1 MSLRQTTR
9 LPAESRITPFRFTA
23 PLVTPRLTLRLFTL
37 DDVEDS
43 YAYQS
48 RDDVTKYMLYNA
60 LSRDEIIERIRIRLS
75 TNGLANDGDFLVLAI
90 ELPATA
96 DAPARVIGDVDIQ
109 LKSAANAQATIGW
122 AMHPD
127 FQGRGYAAEAAGALL
142 DLAFDTVGLHRVYAE
157 LDPRN
162 AASAAL
168 CVRLGMRHEAHL
180 VDELF
185 FKGEW
190 GDTDVYAVLDRE
202 WAARSTAAAG
212 RVGRDNPVGRVG
224 RDNPVG

>member
-1 MSLRQTTR
+1 MTNS
-9 LPAESRITPFRFTA
+9 PAESRIAPFQFTA
-23 PLVTPRLTLRLFTL
+23 PIVTPRLSLRLFTK

-48 RDDVTKYMLYNA
+48 RDDVTRYMLYNA
-60 LSRDEIIERIRIRLS
+60 LSREEIVDRIRIREGAR
-75 TNGLANDGDFLVLAI
+75 GLANDGDFLVIAV

-96 DAPARVIGDVDIQ
+96 DAPARVIGDVDLQ

-122 AMHPD
+122 AFHPD

-168 CVRLGMRHEAHL
+168 CVRLGMRHEAHF

-185 FKGEW
+185 FKGAW
-190 GDTDVYAVLDRE
+190 GDTDVYGILAHE
-202 WAARSTAAAG
+202 WAARSHPAG
-212 RVGRDNPVGRVG
+212 
-224 RDNPVG
+224 

>member
-1 MSLRQTTR
+1 M
-9 LPAESRITPFRFTA
+9 PFAGFQYSE
-23 PLVTPRLTLRLFTL
+23 PIVTPRLTLRVFTL
-37 DDVEDS
+37 DDVDDS
-43 YAYQS
+43 LSYQS
-48 RDDVTKYMLYNA
+48 REDVTRYMLYNA
-60 LSRDEIIERIRIRLS
+60 LSRDEVEERIRIREGA
-75 TNGLANDGDFLVLAI
+75 TGLNNDGDFLVLAV

-96 DAPARVIGDVDIQ
+96 TEPARVIGDVDIQ
-109 LKSAANAQATIGW
+109 LKSVANAQATIGW

-127 FQGRGYAAEAAGALL
+127 FQGQGYAAEAAGALL
-142 DLAFDTVGLHRVYAE
+142 DLAFETAGLHRVYAE

-168 CVRLGMRHEAHL
+168 CVRLGMRHEAHF

-202 WAARSTAAAG
+202 WRA
-212 RVGRDNPVGRVG
+212 
-224 RDNPVG
+224 

>member
-1 MSLRQTTR
+1 V
-9 LPAESRITPFRFTA
+9 PAESRITPFQFGA
-23 PLVTPRLTLRLFTL
+23 PLVTPRLALRLFTL

-43 YAYQS
+43 YLYQS
-48 RDDVTKYMLYNA
+48 RDDVTRYMLYNA
-60 LSRDEIIERIRIRLS
+60 LSREEIVERIRIREGAR
-75 TNGLANDGDFLVLAI
+75 GLENDGDFLVLAI

-122 AMHPD
+122 AMNPD
-127 FQGRGYAAEAAGALL
+127 FQGKGYASEAAGALL

-168 CVRLGMRHEAHL
+168 CVRLGMRHEAHF
-180 VDELF
+180 VDEMF
-185 FKGEW
+185 FKGAW
-190 GDTDVYAVLDRE
+190 GDTDVYGILDRE
-202 WAARSTAAAG
+202 WAARA
-212 RVGRDNPVGRVG
+212 R
-224 RDNPVG
+224 

>member
-1 MSLRQTTR
+1 M
-9 LPAESRITPFRFTA
+9 PFTGFQYSA
-23 PLVTPRLTLRLFTL
+23 PIVTPRLSLRVFTL
-37 DDVEDS
+37 DDIDDS
-43 YAYQS
+43 LSYQS
-48 RDDVTKYMLYNA
+48 RDDVTRYMLYNA
-60 LSRDEIIERIRIRLS
+60 LSRDEVEARIRTREGA
-75 TNGLANDGDFLVLAI
+75 TGLNNDGDFLVLAV

-96 DAPARVIGDVDIQ
+96 TDRARVIGDVDIQ
-109 LKSAANAQATIGW
+109 LKSAANAQASVGW

-127 FQGRGYAAEAAGALL
+127 FQGKGYAAEAAGALL
-142 DLAFDTVGLHRVYAE
+142 DLAFETAGLHRVYAE

-168 CVRLGMRHEAHL
+168 CVRLGMRHEAHF

-202 WAARSTAAAG
+202 WRA
-212 RVGRDNPVGRVG
+212 
-224 RDNPVG
+224 

>member
-1 MSLRQTTR
+1 M
-9 LPAESRITPFRFTA
+9 PAESRITPFRFTA
-23 PLVTPRLTLRLFTL
+23 PLVTPRLSLRLFTL

-60 LSRDEIIERIRIRLS
+60 LSRDEIVERIRIRLS

-190 GDTDVYAVLDRE
+190 GDTDVYAILDRE
-202 WAARSTAAAG
+202 WAARSTPAAG
-212 RVGRDNPVGRVG
+212 
-224 RDNPVG
+224 